1 MAQGQGRSSG
11 QGVKLLYIR
20 DYLYSQTCQEAGKGV
35 SAKDISAFLAS
46 KGIKASVKRF
56 TMIYCVSRSTSISL
70 LNTTLTSIDIS
81 SQSHSLSR
89 MNCGLWW
96 TVFSPQSL

>member
-11 QGVKLLYIR
+11 QGVKMMYIR
-20 DYLYSQTCQEAGKGV
+20 DYLCSQTSVEAGKGV

-46 KGIKASVKRF
+46 KGIKASVKF
-56 TMIYCVSRSTSISL
+56 TMIYCGSRLTLTSL
-70 LNTTLTSIDIS
+70 LNTTLTSTDILLP
-81 SQSHSLSR
+81 SLYLNP

-96 TVFSPQSL
+96 TEFNPPSL